1 MDEFKDAKVVYIPQS
16 QPIVKKDWLDYTI
29 DIAII
34 GATLACTIVFVY
46 QAIMYHKLR

>member
-1 MDEFKDAKVVYIPQS
+1 MDDMEEKKNFIYISSP
-16 QPIVKKDWLDYTI
+16 KKDWLDYTI